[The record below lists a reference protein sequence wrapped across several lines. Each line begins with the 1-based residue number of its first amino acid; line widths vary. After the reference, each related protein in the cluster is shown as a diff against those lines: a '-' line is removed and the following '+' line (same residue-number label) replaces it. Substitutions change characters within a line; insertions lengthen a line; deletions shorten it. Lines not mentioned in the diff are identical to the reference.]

1 MRQVRILANDGLEAS
16 AITHL
21 QAHGFEVRTTHV
33 PQDALADYINKE
45 NIEAL
50 LVRSATKVRQPLVDA
65 CPGLRF
71 VGRGG
76 VGMDNID
83 VAYAREK
90 GILVTNTPAASTDSV
105 AEMVFA
111 HIFALARYLH
121 HANRVMPSEGT
132 TRFGALKKS
141 YAEAFELRGKTL
153 GIIGFGRIGQAVA
166 KMALSL
172 GMRVLPY
179 DPLVKETELEID
191 FLQTGDTFTIAMET
205 VSLQEVFA
213 HSDVITFHVPMPED
227 GKPLVAKAQME
238 QMKKGVL
245 LINTARGGIIDETDL
260 LEALNQGWL
269 GGAGLDVFENEPTP
283 LEALLSHPSISLSPH
298 VGGSTAEAQER
309 IGMEMAGY
317 VMAHFS

>member
-16 AITHL
+16 AISHL
-21 QAHGFEVRTTHV
+21 EAHGFEVRTQHV
-33 PQDALADYINKE
+33 PQDQLADYINQE

-50 LVRSATKVRQPLVDA
+50 LVRSATKVRQPIIDA

-71 VGRGG
+71 IGRGG

-83 VAYAREK
+83 VTYAREK
-90 GILVTNTPAASTDSV
+90 GLMVANTPAASTDSV

-111 HIFALARYLH
+111 HVFSLARYLH
-121 HANRVMPSEGT
+121 HANRMMPSEGT

-141 YAEAFELRGKTL
+141 YANAFELRGKTM

-179 DPLVKETELEID
+179 ATTERETELDID
-191 FLQTGDTFTIAMET
+191 FLQTGDTFTIAMKT
-205 VSLQEVFA
+205 VSLQEIFA
-213 HSDVITFHVPMPED
+213 QSDIITFHVPMPAN
-227 GKPLVAKAQME
+227 GQPLVSKAEMA

-245 LINTARGGIIDETDL
+245 LINTARGGVIHEADL
-260 LEALNQGWL
+260 LEALNQGWI

-283 LEALLSHPSISLSPH
+283 MEALLNHPSISVSPH
-298 VGGSTAEAQER
+298 VGGSTVEAQER
-309 IGMEMAGY
+309 IGMEMASY

>member
-16 AITHL
+16 AIAHL
-21 QAHGFEVRTTHV
+21 EAHGFEVRTTHV
-33 PQDALADYINKE
+33 PQDALADYINQE

-50 LVRSATKVRQPLVDA
+50 LVRSATKVRKVLIDA

-90 GILVTNTPAASTDSV
+90 GMLVTNTPAASTDSV

-111 HIFALARYLH
+111 HVFALARYLH
-121 HANRVMPSEGT
+121 HANRVMPTEGVAK
-132 TRFGALKKS
+132 FGALKKS
-141 YAEAFELRGKTL
+141 YANAFELRGKTI

-166 KMALSL
+166 KMAFSL
-172 GMRVLPY
+172 GMRVLPF

-213 HSDVITFHVPMPED
+213 QSDVITFHVPMPED
-227 GKPLVAKAQME
+227 GKPLVSMAEMK

-245 LINTARGGIIDETDL
+245 LINTARGGIIHESDL
-260 LEALNQGWL
+260 LEALSQSL
-269 GGAGLDVFENEPTP
+269 IGGAGLDVFDHEPTP
-283 LEALLSHPSISLSPH
+283 LEALLTHPSISVSPH